1 MPLLHIV
8 AAELR
13 DDAPPEAVQQ
23 ALAYARD
30 LETADGVRAVRS
42 GRSET
47 QLIAAVWLDHSAAL
61 EPFAASE
68 QHMSFVMRGLAPAIR
83 GMWSASVAT
92 EAPPPP
98 SQETA
103 VATDS
108 LWLFAV
114 PQFQGV
120 FEWEVRRL
128 LDDVATLPG
137 SVWAGPTV
145 EERERYRAGGA
156 VLLTHD
162 QLLPFR
168 DALNAAQAGWG
179 NLADHLE
186 QTAPVP
192 LSPNENAR

>member
-23 ALAYARD
+23 ALAYARG
-30 LETADGVRAVRS
+30 LAAAHGVRAACC

-47 QLIAAVWLDHSAAL
+47 QLLAAVWLDDAAAL
-61 EPFAASE
+61 EPFAASGE
-68 QHMSFVMRGLAPAIR
+68 HMSFVMRGLAPAIH

-92 EAPPPP
+92 EAPPPV
-98 SQETA
+98 QQT
-103 VATDS
+103 ATDSES

-114 PQFQGV
+114 PQFEGV

-128 LDDVATLPG
+128 LDDVAALPG
-137 SVWAGPTV
+137 SVWAGTTV

-156 VLLTHD
+156 VLLTHAKVR
-162 QLLPFR
+162 PFQE
-168 DALNAAQAGWG
+168 ALAAARAGWG
-179 NLADHLE
+179 NLADRLE
-186 QTAPVP
+186 QTGAVD
-192 LSPNENAR
+192 LSRDENAR

>member
-1 MPLLHIV
+1 MSLLHIV

-23 ALAYARD
+23 ALAYARG
-30 LETADGVRAVRS
+30 LAAADGVRAARC

-47 QLIAAVWLDHSAAL
+47 QLLAAVWLDDAAAL

-68 QHMSFVMRGLAPAIR
+68 EHMSFVMRGLAPAIS
-83 GMWSASVAT
+83 GMWSASVST
-92 EAPPPP
+92 EGPPPAEQTVTD
-98 SQETA
+98 S
-103 VATDS
+103 DS

-114 PQFQGV
+114 PQFEGV

-128 LDDVATLPG
+128 LDDVTALPG

-156 VLLTHD
+156 VLLTHAEVR
-162 QLLPFR
+162 PFQ
-168 DALNAAQAGWG
+168 DALAATRAGWG
-179 NLADHLE
+179 DLADHLQ
-186 QTAPVP
+186 QTGAVD
-192 LSPNENAR
+192 LSRDENAR

>member
-23 ALAYARD
+23 ALAYARG
-30 LETADGVRAVRS
+30 LAAAHGVRAARC
-42 GRSET
+42 GRSDT
-47 QLIAAVWLDHSAAL
+47 QLLAAVWLDDAAAL
-61 EPFAASE
+61 EPFAASQE
-68 QHMSFVMRGLAPAIR
+68 HMSFVMRGLAPAIT

-92 EAPPPP
+92 QGPPPA
-98 SQETA
+98 QETSGRS
-103 VATDS
+103 DS

-114 PQFQGV
+114 PQFEGV

-137 SVWAGPTV
+137 SVWAGPTI

-156 VLLTHD
+156 VLLSHAEVRSF
-162 QLLPFR
+162 QESL
-168 DALNAAQAGWG
+168 AAARAGWG
-179 NLADHLE
+179 NLADHLQ
-186 QTAPVP
+186 QTDTVA
-192 LSPNENAR
+192 LSSDENAR